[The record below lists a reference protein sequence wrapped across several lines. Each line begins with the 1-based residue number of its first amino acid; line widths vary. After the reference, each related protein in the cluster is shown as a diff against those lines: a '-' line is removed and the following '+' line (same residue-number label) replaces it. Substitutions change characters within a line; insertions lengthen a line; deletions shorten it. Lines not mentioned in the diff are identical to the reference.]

1 MTLRKF
7 KHLLSLL
14 AASLLASLAA
24 SAQPP
29 AKADSGGALEGVLAG
44 EFALQAGRLSEAA
57 ERYLGAATAT
67 GDAAVAERATQVAL
81 FANRTELAAAA
92 LERWLALDP
101 QSQGALAAH
110 ATLALRQGHAD
121 QAFEALRRL
130 YHHPGDDGWRRA
142 MQALIAAGAADTTHG
157 VMTRLLEADA
167 LPDEL
172 QAWLSFGGLAQ
183 RLGHRELSLR
193 VVERVVA
200 RFPDE
205 PRAWLLKAGQLRQAG
220 DDEGARAAIE
230 RILQHAGEDTALRLA
245 AAGEFDRLGDPR
257 AAAEALARGPQDDES
272 YGARAAY
279 LSRAGDKDGLAALY
293 AEIQAAG
300 AERPDPLRRLL
311 LGQLAEHLER
321 PDEALRWYRGV
332 PAGPARGQARLRIA
346 LVLESAGDIDGAVRQ
361 LRELQVSE
369 DEDGEL
375 VRDSYLLEA
384 ELHTRRGEH
393 REALAAYGRGLAIF
407 EDDPRLLYGRAL
419 THERLDDI
427 AAAEADLRAILEFD
441 PDNTE
446 TLNALG
452 YTLADRTD
460 RHEEALG
467 YIERAYAADPDNPAI
482 VDSLGWVLYRLGRVE
497 EALRHLRRAFEMM
510 QDAEIAA
517 HLGEVL
523 WVTGEREAARAI
535 WEQGRALDPDN
546 RALRETLERF
556 VP

>member
-7 KHLLSLL
+7 KRLLPLF
-14 AASLLASLAA
+14 AASLLTCLAV

-29 AKADSGGALEGVLAG
+29 AKADPGVVLEGVLAG

-57 ERYLGAATAT
+57 ERYLVAATAT
-67 GDAAVAERATQVAL
+67 GDVAVAERATQVAL
-81 FANRTELAAAA
+81 LANRAELAAAA

-101 QSQGALAAH
+101 QSQGALAAR
-110 ATLALRQGHAD
+110 ATLALRQGQAD
-121 QAFEALRRL
+121 QAFEALRGL
-130 YHHPGDDGWRRA
+130 YRHPGDDGWRRA
-142 MQALIAAGAADTTHG
+142 MQALVAAGAADTAHG

-220 DDEGARAAIE
+220 DDEGARAAIG

-257 AAAEALARGPQDDES
+257 AAAEALARGPQDDQL
-272 YGARAAY
+272 YAARAAY
-279 LSRAGDKDGLAALY
+279 LARAGDKEGLAALY

-300 AERPDPLRRLL
+300 TERPDPLRRLL

-321 PDEALRWYRGV
+321 RDEALRWYRSV
-332 PAGPARGQARLRIA
+332 PAGPTRGQARLRIA

-384 ELHTRRGEH
+384 ELHTRRGEYH
-393 REALAAYGRGLAIF
+393 EALAVYGRGLAIF

-482 VDSLGWVLYRLGRVE
+482 IDSLGWVLYRLGRVE

-523 WVTGEREAARAI
+523 WVTGEHEAARAI